1 MAGDVGAGEADASTS
16 VRVDVV
22 PWDDPDARLLRDAQ
36 QAELRERY
44 GEDDIGHDM
53 TGEAIAVMLVLR
65 ADGEAVACG
74 ALRDATDLGTGTG
87 ELKRMYVR
95 PSWRG
100 RGLSRRVL
108 EELEAAAR
116 ERGFGR
122 LVLETGVLQP
132 EAIGLYLSAGYRPVP
147 RWGEYADAPDSRC
160 FAKDLTAPGTSSPA
174 PEPPEVTVV
183 PVRRDDPDAAALRRA
198 MAAELAARGPGDGRG
213 LDDADLA
220 RSDAEAGEGVLA
232 TLLARLDGEAVGCV
246 AVRRAPAPWPDGWA
260 EVRCLYVS
268 PPLRGRGAG
277 RRLLTAAQEA
287 ARARGCTAAVLATGV
302 LPPTSVGLYLAL
314 GYRPVRPAVDW
325 SATPDLLWFAR
336 PL

>member
-1 MAGDVGAGEADASTS
+1 MAGGVDATTS

-22 PWDDPDARLLRDAQ
+22 AWDDPDARALRDAQ

-53 TGEAIAVMLVLR
+53 TGDEIAVMLVLR
-65 ADGEAVACG
+65 AGGEPVACG
-74 ALRDATDLGTGTG
+74 ALRDAASDLGPGTG

-95 PSWRG
+95 PAWRG

-108 EELEAAAR
+108 DELETAAR
-116 ERGFGR
+116 ERGFDR

-147 RWGEYADAPDSRC
+147 RWGAYAHAADSRC
-160 FAKDLTAPGTSSPA
+160 LGKDLTARPA
-174 PEPPEVTVV
+174 TPAAAPVPPDVDVV
-183 PVRRDDPDAAALRRA
+183 PVAWGDPDAVALRRA
-198 MAAELAARGPGDGRG
+198 MVLELAARGSSGRADG
-213 LDDADLA
+213 LDHDALA
-220 RSDAEAGEGVLA
+220 RSDAAAGKGVLA
-232 TLLARLDGEAVGCV
+232 MLVAHVDGAAVGCV
-246 AVRRAPAPWPDGWA
+246 AVRRAPEAWPQGWA
-260 EVRCLYVS
+260 EVKRLYVA
-268 PPLRGRGAG
+268 PRLRGRGVG
-277 RRLLTAAQEA
+277 RVLLGAAHDVAQA
-287 ARARGCTAAVLATGV
+287 HGCTAAVLDTGV
-302 LPPTSVGLYLAL
+302 LPPTSIGLYLAL